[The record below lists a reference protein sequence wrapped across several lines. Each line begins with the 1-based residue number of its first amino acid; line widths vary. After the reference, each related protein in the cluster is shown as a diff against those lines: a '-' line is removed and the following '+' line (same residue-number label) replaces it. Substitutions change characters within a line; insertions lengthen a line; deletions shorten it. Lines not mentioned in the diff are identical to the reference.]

1 VLGVSG
7 ITHPVGPDPAP
18 ARPDTNGGFPGGC
31 LQFPAR
37 ANLATAQRTIGRSLS
52 DGGASVADCHC
63 QACGG
68 DSFVARSARPQS
80 LTELVPTITLIQQ
93 WEMILAQGGPWLAEP
108 SFLAKLH
115 ALRPRLAALT
125 DAPVFT
131 NGDYQPGNFLTDGEQ
146 ITGFVDFEYAS
157 FQDYLYGFAK
167 YPIYDLHPLNKGG
180 IIEHLLAAQAIAFAD
195 FAPRLALG
203 CLATLRREIPVRGGD
218 AGYRAHVLA
227 LLDRAFGAL

>member
-1 VLGVSG
+1 MGLLTPLVL
-7 ITHPVGPDPAP
+7 TPPQRDPTPTA
-18 ARPDTNGGFPGGC
+18 ASLAAVYSFLPGQT
-31 LQFPAR
+31 LQQLSEQSA
-37 ANLATAQRTIGRSLS
+37 AACQTAAHLLLAATAKLAAATASLR
-52 DGGASVADCHC
+52 DLLAA
-63 QACGG
+63 
-68 DSFVARSARPQS
+68 QS

-131 NGDYQPGNFLTDGEQ
+131 NGDYQLGNFLTDGERV
-146 ITGFVDFEYAS
+146 TGFIDFEYAS

-227 LLDRAFGAL
+227 LLDRAFGVL